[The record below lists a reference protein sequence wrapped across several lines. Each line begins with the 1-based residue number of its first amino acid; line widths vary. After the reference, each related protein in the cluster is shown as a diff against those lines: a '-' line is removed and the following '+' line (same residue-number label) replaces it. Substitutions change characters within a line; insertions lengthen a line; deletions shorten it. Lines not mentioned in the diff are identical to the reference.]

1 MMFNNNKKNMKK
13 NKFPIPENVLELLFG
28 LGAAVVIIGALLKIT
43 HSEFVFSGNTWL
55 TVGLITEAVI
65 FSITGFRGFI
75 MLGDNSSVT
84 SDEDV
89 TNLSEVAQEALAL
102 KSAYQNA
109 TAQLEALGTN
119 LTNAVSAT
127 GSFEVPSDLPE
138 NMSNLNTNVSQTN
151 QALEQLSAAYSA
163 TKDAVATEP
172 SAHTQVVEDMN
183 ALQSELTTLKQT
195 IADLNA
201 KYADILG
208 AMKN

>member
-1 MMFNNNKKNMKK
+1 MKK

>member
-1 MMFNNNKKNMKK
+1 MKK

-55 TVGLITEAVI
+55 TVGLITEALI
-65 FSITGFRGFI
+65 FTITGLRGFV
-75 MLGDNSSVT
+75 LLRDTSPKT
-84 SDEDV
+84 SDEAITD
-89 TNLSEVAQEALAL
+89 LSGIAAEAQAL
-102 KSAYQNA
+102 KSAYKNA
-109 TAQLEALGTN
+109 TTQLETLGAGLST
-119 LTNAVSAT
+119 AVSAT
-127 GSFEVPSDLPE
+127 SSLEVPADLLE
-138 NMSNLNTNVSQTN
+138 NMSSLSNNVAQTN
-151 QALEQLSAAYSA
+151 AALSQLSQAYSA

-172 SAHTQVVEDMN
+172 SAHEQVVDNMN
-183 ALQSELTTLKQT
+183 GLQTELATLKST

>member
-1 MMFNNNKKNMKK
+1 MKK

-138 NMSNLNTNVSQTN
+138 NMSNLNTNVSQTS

>member
-1 MMFNNNKKNMKK
+1 MKK

-28 LGAAVVIIGALLKIT
+28 LGAAIVIIGALLKIT
-43 HSEFVFSGNTWL
+43 HNEFIFSGNTWL
-55 TVGLITEAVI
+55 TVGLITEAII

-75 MLGDNSSVT
+75 MLRDDSSVI

-89 TNLSEVAQEALAL
+89 TNLSGVAEEALAL

-109 TAQLEALGTN
+109 TSQLEALGTN
-119 LTNAVSAT
+119 LTSAVTAT
-127 GSFEVPSDLPE
+127 GSLEVPADLPE
-138 NMSNLNTNVSQTN
+138 NMSNLNANVSQTN
-151 QALEQLSAAYSA
+151 EALAQLSKAYSA

-172 SAHTQVVEDMN
+172 LAHSQVVDNMN
-183 ALQSELTTLKQT
+183 ALQSELTMLKQT

-201 KYADILG
+201 KYVDILG

>member
-1 MMFNNNKKNMKK
+1 MKK

-65 FSITGFRGFI
+65 FTITGLRGFV
-75 MLGDNSSVT
+75 LLRDTSPKT
-84 SDEDV
+84 SDEAITD
-89 TNLSEVAQEALAL
+89 LSGIAAEAQAL
-102 KSAYQNA
+102 KSAYKNA
-109 TAQLEALGTN
+109 TTQLETLGAGLST
-119 LTNAVSAT
+119 AVSAT
-127 GSFEVPSDLPE
+127 SSLEVPADLLE
-138 NMSNLNTNVSQTN
+138 NMSSLSNNVAHTNA
-151 QALEQLSAAYSA
+151 ALSQLSQAYSA

-172 SAHTQVVEDMN
+172 SAHEQVVDNMN
-183 ALQSELTTLKQT
+183 ALQTELATLKST

>member
-1 MMFNNNKKNMKK
+1 MKK

-43 HSEFVFSGNTWL
+43 HGEFIFSGNTWL

-65 FSITGFRGFI
+65 FSITGLRGFI
-75 MLGDNSSVT
+75 MLRDNASVT
-84 SDEDV
+84 TSEDV
-89 TNLSEVAQEALAL
+89 TNLSDVAQEALAL
-102 KSAYQNA
+102 KTAYKNA
-109 TAQLEALGTN
+109 TLQLETLGTS
-119 LTNAVSAT
+119 LSSAVSAT
-127 GSFEVPSDLPE
+127 GSLEVPSELPE
-138 NMSNLNTNVSQTN
+138 NMLNLNTNVSQTN
-151 QALEQLSAAYSA
+151 QALEQLSAAYNA

-172 SAHTQVVEDMN
+172 KAHSDVVANMN
-183 ALQSELTTLKQT
+183 ALHAELATMKNT

>member
-1 MMFNNNKKNMKK
+1 MKK

-43 HSEFVFSGNTWL
+43 HSDFIFSGNTWL

-75 MLGDNSSVT
+75 ILNNDSSATT
-84 SDEDV
+84 SEDV
-89 TNLSEVAQEALAL
+89 TNLSDVAQEALAL
-102 KSAYQNA
+102 KAAYQNA
-109 TAQLEALGTN
+109 TSQLEVLGTS
-119 LTNAVSAT
+119 LSNAVSAT
-127 GSFEVPSDLPE
+127 GSLEVPSDLPD
-138 NMSNLNTNVSQTN
+138 NILNLNTNVSQTN
-151 QALEQLSAAYSA
+151 QALEQLTAAYSA

-172 SAHTQVVEDMN
+172 KAHNEVVDNMN
-183 ALQSELTTLKQT
+183 ALHAELAAMKNK
-195 IADLNA
+195 IAELNA